1 MYKSNDKKLSTGTAF
16 VFFEKHTDSVYWP
29 FAAIIR
35 RICKTSTSLG
45 EAYSKKFWY
54 AEQK

>member
-1 MYKSNDKKLSTGTAF
+1 MYKSNDKKLSTGTAV

-45 EAYSKKFWY
+45 
-54 AEQK
+54 